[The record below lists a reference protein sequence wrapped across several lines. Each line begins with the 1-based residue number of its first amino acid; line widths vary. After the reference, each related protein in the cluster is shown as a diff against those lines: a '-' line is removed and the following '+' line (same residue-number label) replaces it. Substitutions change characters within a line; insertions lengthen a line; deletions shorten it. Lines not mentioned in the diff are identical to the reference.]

1 MSLSC
6 WTCPWL
12 HPTSLWCNCWHQ
24 MLYIGVLP
32 CIYPMYILRSC
43 ICSNK
48 VLGWAPCGPVGIGT
62 TQYNQHRGEV
72 VYGPPRGE
80 YQYPGAHKGP
90 NQVPY
95 CYIRRT
101 LVYTLG
107 AYTEELLHTT
117 FDANSCTNG

>member
-1 MSLSC
+1 MAKRAGSYLKLKEENKHVEFMQSFKFLALEMKKVDPNLVLEPVATGSKQGRVEDPRFLPNNFTELSAIVC
-6 WTCPWL
+6 WFYW
-12 HPTSLWCNCWHQ
+12 
-24 MLYIGVLP
+24 
-32 CIYPMYILRSC
+32 
-43 ICSNK
+43 
-48 VLGWAPCGPVGIGT
+48 
-62 TQYNQHRGEV
+62 V
-72 VYGPPRGE
+72 VPRG
-80 YQYPGAHKGP
+80 PGAHKGP